1 VSPDNAVEGRITSI
15 EEKMR
20 TFSKAMQA
28 IEAFSNQQRQV
39 LLKALSEGDKT
50 SALVERL
57 NTLEGRFVRIEQE
70 GLKSTEDYLAVE
82 ERMGR
87 SSQENEGAIKAISD
101 ELRSLRE
108 SLEIEIYKSSA
119 KVEKKVVTRLEP
131 IEKGQ
136 ESITAVRD
144 RITLLEKLVNNQ
156 LTPISG
162 RIDTV
167 QQGLEERFNSIQET
181 MNEKL
186 GRLEEITGS
195 IKDFV
200 PEAITHSQSSIE
212 ERIDARIGARM
223 EALENRAAS
232 FSDITKRMDTLEDS
246 LNKQVSPLRD
256 DVAMIK
262 EKVTLEVDKTISR
275 VESRVDGKLDPLST
289 WVSGLNKKV
298 ESVEKKLQ
306 STPDLEAR
314 LTRLEGLVESQIAP
328 LGEKLSALETTL
340 GVDVDDSVNR
350 LEERVDAR
358 MSAAENRLGERLGTI
373 NTIMD
378 DRFSGVDTK
387 LNGLD
392 ETTRTSEV
400 LVERVSRIEDQLGD
414 STKVLTDRVNS
425 VEVLT
430 KSNQVEAINRI
441 EDVKNDGI
449 GPMTKDL
456 KRVKEFMAKA
466 ATSVETAAIR
476 EDMNEHGTQIR
487 DLIAISSK
495 LLDQF
500 KGLNTIPPRI
510 TKLELKVENLD
521 PLRTDFQ
528 NVVTMTRKVGR
539 LVTGV
544 ESRISKNERELK
556 RFDRT
561 EDALTTLTK
570 ALGDVTKIA
579 SRNELELGSLRAREV
594 PKTIDEHEKRIDDL
608 FRLQQKVLYTSEDL
622 AKKVGVFQKTLGT
635 GTDLMDEVVHK
646 VERRLEVFEKE
657 MRVVKTENESIR
669 LSMGDAISAAA
680 DLEDVKK
687 DVIRLRVRQKKL
699 GETLKSMKDRVSMV
713 IA

>member
-1 VSPDNAVEGRITSI
+1 MSPDNAVEGRITSI

>member
-1 VSPDNAVEGRITSI
+1 
-15 EEKMR
+15 

>member
-1 VSPDNAVEGRITSI
+1 
-15 EEKMR
+15 M
-20 TFSKAMQA
+20 
-28 IEAFSNQQRQV
+28 
-39 LLKALSEGDKT
+39 
-50 SALVERL
+50 
-57 NTLEGRFVRIEQE
+57 
-70 GLKSTEDYLAVE
+70 
-82 ERMGR
+82 
-87 SSQENEGAIKAISD
+87 
-101 ELRSLRE
+101 
-108 SLEIEIYKSSA
+108 
-119 KVEKKVVTRLEP
+119 
-131 IEKGQ
+131 
-136 ESITAVRD
+136 
-144 RITLLEKLVNNQ
+144 
-156 LTPISG
+156 
-162 RIDTV
+162 
-167 QQGLEERFNSIQET
+167 
-181 MNEKL
+181 
-186 GRLEEITGS
+186 
-195 IKDFV
+195 
-200 PEAITHSQSSIE
+200 
-212 ERIDARIGARM
+212 
-223 EALENRAAS
+223 
-232 FSDITKRMDTLEDS
+232 
-246 LNKQVSPLRD
+246 
-256 DVAMIK
+256 
-262 EKVTLEVDKTISR
+262 
-275 VESRVDGKLDPLST
+275 
-289 WVSGLNKKV
+289 
-298 ESVEKKLQ
+298 EKKLQ

-340 GVDVDDSVNR
+340 GVDVDDSINR

-358 MSAAENRLGERLGTI
+358 MSAAENRLGERIGTI

-387 LNGLD
+387 LNALD

-430 KSNQVEAINRI
+430 KSNQVEALNRI
-441 EDVKNDGI
+441 EDIRNDGLD
-449 GPMTKDL
+449 PMTKDL
-456 KRVKEFMAKA
+456 KRIKEFMAKS

-521 PLRTDFQ
+521 PLRADFQ

-561 EDALTTLTK
+561 EEALTTLTK
-570 ALGDVTKIA
+570 ALGDVTKL
-579 SRNELELGSLRAREV
+579 SNRNDLELGSLRSREI
-594 PKTIDEHEKRIDDL
+594 PKTVDEHEKRIDDL

-622 AKKVGVFQKTLGT
+622 AKKVGTFHKTLGS

-657 MRVVKTENESIR
+657 MRTVKTENESIR

>member
-1 VSPDNAVEGRITSI
+1 
-15 EEKMR
+15 MR

>member
-1 VSPDNAVEGRITSI
+1 MASTVNERIDRVQGSI
-15 EEKMR
+15 EEQLNGR
-20 TFSKAMQA
+20 INGVNDH
-28 IEAFSNQQRQV
+28 IEGVN
-39 LLKALSEGDKT
+39 G
-50 SALVERL
+50 
-57 NTLEGRFVRIEQE
+57 RIE
-70 GLKSTEDYLAVE
+70 GVN
-82 ERMGR
+82 ER
-87 SSQENEGAIKAISD
+87 
-101 ELRSLRE
+101 
-108 SLEIEIYKSSA
+108 
-119 KVEKKVVTRLEP
+119 V
-131 IEKGQ
+131 
-136 ESITAVRD
+136 
-144 RITLLEKLVNNQ
+144 
-156 LTPISG
+156 
-162 RIDTV
+162 
-167 QQGLEERFNSIQET
+167 NSIQGA
-181 MNEKL
+181 MDEKL
-186 GRLEEITGS
+186 ARLEEITGS

-200 PEAITHSQSSIE
+200 PEAITHSQNSIE
-212 ERIDARIGARM
+212 ERIDARLGARM
-223 EALENRAAS
+223 EALEKRAAS
-232 FSDITKRMDTLEDS
+232 FADITKRMDTLEDS
-246 LNKQVSPLRD
+246 LNTQMSPLRD

-262 EKVTLEVDKTISR
+262 EKVTLEVDKTVAR
-275 VESRVDGKLDPLST
+275 VESRVNGKLDPLST

-298 ESVEKKLQ
+298 EGVEKKLQ

-340 GVDVDDSVNR
+340 GVDVDDSINR

-358 MSAAENRLGERLGTI
+358 MSAAENRLGERIGTMNNI
-373 NTIMD
+373 VD

-400 LVERVSRIEDQLGD
+400 LVERVSRIEDLLGD
-414 STKVLTDRVNS
+414 STKVLTDRLNS
-425 VEVLT
+425 VEVIT
-430 KSNQVEAINRI
+430 KSNQVEALNRL
-441 EDVKNDGI
+441 EDIKNDGLD
-449 GPMTKDL
+449 PLTKDL
-456 KRVKEFMAKA
+456 RRIKDFMAKS

-476 EDMNEHGTQIR
+476 EDMNEHGGQIR

-521 PLRTDFQ
+521 PLRADFQ

-561 EDALTTLTK
+561 EEALTTLTK
-570 ALGDVTKIA
+570 ALGDVTKL
-579 SRNELELGSLRAREV
+579 SNRNDLELGSLRSREI
-594 PKTIDEHEKRIDDL
+594 PKTVDEHEKRIDDL

-622 AKKVGVFQKTLGT
+622 AKKVGTFHKTLGS

-657 MRVVKTENESIR
+657 MRTVKTENESIR

-680 DLEDVKK
+680 DLEEVKK
-687 DVIRLRVRQKKL
+687 DVIRLRVRQKKI

-713 IA
+713 IS

>member
-1 VSPDNAVEGRITSI
+1 MHA
-15 EEKMR
+15 
-20 TFSKAMQA
+20 FSKAIQA

-50 SALVERL
+50 SALVERF
-57 NTLEGRFVRIEQE
+57 NNLEGRFVKIEQE

-87 SSQENEGAIKAISD
+87 TSQENEGAIKAISD

-136 ESITAVRD
+136 ESIAAVRD

-156 LTPISG
+156 LQPISG

-167 QQGLEERFNSIQET
+167 QEGLGERIVNVQEGLEERIA
-181 MNEKL
+181 
-186 GRLEEITGS
+186 RVEEITGS

-223 EALENRAAS
+223 EALEKRAAT
-232 FSDITKRMDTLEDS
+232 FSDLTKRVDTLEDS

-262 EKVTLEVDKTISR
+262 EKVTLDVDKTMSR
-275 VESRVDGKLDPLST
+275 LESRVDGKLDPLST

-298 ESVEKKLQ
+298 EGVEKKLQ

-314 LTRLEGLVESQIAP
+314 LTRLEGLVESQISP
-328 LGEKLSALETTL
+328 LGDKLSALETSL

-358 MSAAENRLGERLGTI
+358 MSAAENRLGERMGTM

-378 DRFSGVDTK
+378 DRFSGVDSK
-387 LNGLD
+387 LTELD
-392 ETTRTSEV
+392 ERSRTSEV
-400 LVERVSRIEDQLGD
+400 LVGRVSRIEDQLGD
-414 STKVLTDRVNS
+414 STKVLTDRLNS

-430 KSNQVEAINRI
+430 KSNQVEALNRI

-449 GPMTKDL
+449 DPISKDL
-456 KRVKEFMAKA
+456 MRVKEFMSKA
-466 ATSVETAAIR
+466 ATSLETAAIR
-476 EDMNEHGTQIR
+476 EDLNEHGTQIK

-500 KGLNTIPPRI
+500 KGLNALPPRV

-521 PLRTDFQ
+521 PLRADFQ

-556 RFDRT
+556 RIDRA
-561 EDALTTLTK
+561 EEAMTTLTK
-570 ALGDVTKIA
+570 ALGDVTKLA
-579 SRNELELGSLRAREV
+579 NRNDLELGSLRSREIG
-594 PKTIDEHEKRIDDL
+594 KTIDEHDKRIDDL
-608 FRLQQKVLYTSEDL
+608 FRLQQKVLYTGEEL
-622 AKKVGVFQKTLGT
+622 AKKIGAFQKTLGS
-635 GTDLMDEVVHK
+635 GTDLMDDVVHK

-699 GETLKSMKDRVSMV
+699 GETLKSMKDKVSMV

>member
-1 VSPDNAVEGRITSI
+1 MAPDNVLEKRITSI

-57 NTLEGRFVRIEQE
+57 NTLEGRLVGIEQE
-70 GLKSTEDYLAVE
+70 ELKSTEDYLAVE

-101 ELRSLRE
+101 ELRALRE

-167 QQGLEERFNSIQET
+167 QEGLEERFNGRINGISERVNSIQET

-223 EALENRAAS
+223 EVLEKRAATMTD
-232 FSDITKRMDTLEDS
+232 FTKRMDTLEDS

-298 ESVEKKLQ
+298 EGVEKKLQ

-340 GVDVDDSVNR
+340 GVDVDDSINR

-358 MSAAENRLGERLGTI
+358 MSAAENRLGERIGTI
-373 NTIMD
+373 NTIID

-387 LNGLD
+387 LKDLD

-414 STKVLTDRVNS
+414 STKVLTDRINS
-425 VEVLT
+425 IEVLT
-430 KSNQVEAINRI
+430 KSNQVEALNRI
-441 EDVKNDGI
+441 EDIRNDGI
-449 GPMTKDL
+449 DPISKDL

-500 KGLNTIPPRI
+500 KSLNAIPPRI

-521 PLRTDFQ
+521 PLRADFQ

-570 ALGDVTKIA
+570 ALGDVTKLA
-579 SRNELELGSLRAREV
+579 NRNELELGSLRAREV

-622 AKKVGVFQKTLGT
+622 AKKVGTFQKTLGS
-635 GTDLMDEVVHK
+635 GT
-646 VERRLEVFEKE
+646 
-657 MRVVKTENESIR
+657 
-669 LSMGDAISAAA
+669 
-680 DLEDVKK
+680 
-687 DVIRLRVRQKKL
+687 
-699 GETLKSMKDRVSMV
+699 
-713 IA
+713 

>member
-1 VSPDNAVEGRITSI
+1 
-15 EEKMR
+15 MR

-186 GRLEEITGS
+186 CRLEEITGS